1 MTELQTGL
9 IGLGVAA
16 VVGVAAYNKWQEY
29 RHRKLA
35 EQVTTF
41 QPGIKRLF
49 VSGYPADFIA
59 HQGVLDAGVHFLQ
72 KPFSFRTLAMKV
84 QEVLAEHQ
92 KGECLPSE
100 DRR

>member
-35 EQVTTF
+35 EQVLNNHHADILLDES
-41 QPGIKRLF
+41 GGD
-49 VSGYPADFIA
+49 VSGAAHAANALKAD
-59 HQGVLDAGVHFLQ
+59 V
-72 KPFSFRTLAMKV
+72 
-84 QEVLAEHQ
+84 
-92 KGECLPSE
+92 
-100 DRR
+100 